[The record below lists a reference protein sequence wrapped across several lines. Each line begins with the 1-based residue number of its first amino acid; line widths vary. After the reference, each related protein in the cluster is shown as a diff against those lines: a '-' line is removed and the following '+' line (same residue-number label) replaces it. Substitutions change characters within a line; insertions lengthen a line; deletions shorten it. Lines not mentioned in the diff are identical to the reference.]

1 MEEFDKDFNGDLATA
16 LKEMIHNDT
25 DCCEV
30 KYTLGDVQITAEILI
45 TKVVVADEVIYDAEA
60 TEEEPDVGYDEDQD
74 QLTINHKG
82 LVS

>member
-1 MEEFDKDFNGDLATA
+1 MEEFEKDFNGDLATA

-30 KYTLGDVQITAEILI
+30 KYTLGDMQITAEILI
-45 TKVVVADEVIYDAEA
+45 TKVVVADEVVYDAEDA
-60 TEEEPDVGYDEDQD
+60 EEPDVGYDEDQD
-74 QLTINHKG
+74 QLAINHKG

>member
-1 MEEFDKDFNGDLATA
+1 MKEKEFSGDLGTA

-30 KYTLGDVQITAEILI
+30 TYTLGDMTITAEITI
-45 TKVVVADEVIYDAEA
+45 TKVVVENEVVYDAE
-60 TEEEPDVGYDEDQD
+60 TPEEESDVEYDEDQD
-74 QLTINHKG
+74 QLAINYNG

>member
-1 MEEFDKDFNGDLATA
+1 MEEFDKDFNGDLGTA

-30 KYTLGDVQITAEILI
+30 KYTLGDMQITAEILI
-45 TKVVVADEVIYDAEA
+45 TKVVVADEVVYDAEDV
-60 TEEEPDVGYDEDQD
+60 EETDVEYDEDQD